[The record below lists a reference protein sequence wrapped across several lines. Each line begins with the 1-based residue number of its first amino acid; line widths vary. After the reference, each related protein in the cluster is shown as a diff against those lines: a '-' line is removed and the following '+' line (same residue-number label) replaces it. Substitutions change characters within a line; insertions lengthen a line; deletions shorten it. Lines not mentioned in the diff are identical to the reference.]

1 MIQMEIHVRPFCM
14 IGSERKIL
22 KGMDQYLGFGEVGS
36 GICGEIPSGEIGVK
50 IDLIHRLRWIM
61 F

>member
-22 KGMDQYLGFGEVGS
+22 KGMDQYLGFVTY
-36 GICGEIPSGEIGVK
+36 
-50 IDLIHRLRWIM
+50 
-61 F
+61 